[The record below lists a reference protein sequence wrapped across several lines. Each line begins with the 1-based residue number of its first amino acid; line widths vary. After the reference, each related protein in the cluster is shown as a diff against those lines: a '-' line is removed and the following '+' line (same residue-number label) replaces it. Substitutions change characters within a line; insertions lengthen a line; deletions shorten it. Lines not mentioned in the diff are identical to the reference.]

1 MGRFGEY
8 LLNNIDREWHDF
20 YINYDELKDLIDNII
35 SFRPNAE
42 KIFCKKLDKE
52 WIKYYNFINNT
63 ISAICDKDLTSDDVL
78 ELLRINTFVHLN
90 REGFRKIIKKHDKNS
105 NYKLYPAWK
114 WKIRYNPTFKL
125 YPALKKI
132 SELQK
137 DPIEDTIESQIN
149 NKSFKRESV
158 KFWVSKENIVPVIC
172 NILPNLPIHLWD
184 EDINE
189 HIYQMTSSVYL
200 DNSKLECYND
210 RIDKLENSK
219 LIRIRWYGEDMEN
232 VFVERKVHHD
242 SWVLIDSSKDR
253 FQIHS
258 RNILAYLRGDLSIDK
273 PLENEIQNTVYE
285 MQLYPK
291 IRTVYKRIAFQ
302 LKHTNK
308 LRISLDVNL
317 KLIREKTN
325 HLEWFTEE
333 DNLLD
338 DDIYRFPYAIL
349 EIKLSDEY
357 SETPP
362 IWVSDLMNSSLVI
375 PQYKFSKY
383 IHSIYHYFGN
393 KCNKIPHWIDEHKDK
408 FNLSWEN
415 TSSIVL
421 DMESNSNSSLTNR
434 VTPNQDNRK
443 CFNFKCFKNNDRRI
457 SNAIK
462 IEPKTFFSN
471 ERTYL
476 QWFNAAVFVASGGLT
491 IMSLSESKTVGTLL
505 VLVSILII
513 MYSTFI
519 YYKRNDA
526 LINRKPEG
534 YNDIYGPI
542 LLSIIMII
550 SFIISVIYQE

>member
-1 MGRFGEY
+1 MVRFGEH
-8 LLNNIDREWHDF
+8 LENNIDEEWREY
-20 YINYDELKDLIDNII
+20 YINYEELKDLIDNII
-35 SFRPNAE
+35 SYKPNSE

-52 WIKYYNFINNT
+52 WMKIYNFINRT
-63 ISAICDKDLTSDDVL
+63 ISSICDKDLTSSDVL
-78 ELLRINTFVHLN
+78 ELLRINTFVHIN

-105 NYKLYPAWK
+105 NYKLYPAYK

-125 YPALKKI
+125 YPALKQI
-132 SELQK
+132 SELHK
-137 DPIEDTIESQIN
+137 DPTDNLITPEIDNS
-149 NKSFKRESV
+149 SFKRKSI
-158 KFWVSKENIVPVIC
+158 KFWVRKENVLPVIC

-200 DNSKLECYND
+200 DNSHLDCYNE
-210 RIDKLENSK
+210 RINKLENSK
-219 LIRIRWYGEDMEN
+219 LVRIRWYGEDMEN

-242 SWVLIDSSKDR
+242 SWVFLDSSKDR

-258 RNILAYLRGDLSIDK
+258 RNIMAYLRGDLVIDNE
-273 PLENEIQNTVYE
+273 LENEIQTLVRDKE
-285 MQLYPK
+285 LYPK

-308 LRISLDVNL
+308 IRISLDVNL

-338 DDIYRFPYAIL
+338 EDVYRFPFAIL
-349 EIKLSDEY
+349 EVKLSGNTIDN
-357 SETPP
+357 PP
-362 IWVSDLMNSSLVI
+362 SWITELMNSSLVI

-393 KCNKIPHWIDEHKDK
+393 KCSKIPYWIEENKDE
-408 FNLSWEN
+408 FNLSWKN
-415 TSSIVL
+415 TSSIAI
-421 DMESNSNSSLTNR
+421 DMESNSNSSLIEDI
-434 VTPNQDNRK
+434 PNQG
-443 CFNFKCFKNNDRRI
+443 CFNCFNINRNV

-491 IMSLSESKTVGTLL
+491 VMSLSDTKTVGILL
-505 VLVSILII
+505 VLVSTIII

-519 YYKRNDA
+519 YYRRNDA
-526 LINRKPEG
+526 LVNRRPEG
-534 YNDIYGPI
+534 YNDLYGPI
-542 LLSIIMII
+542 VLSGIMIVT
-550 SFIISVIYQE
+550 FIISLIYQE

>member
-1 MGRFGEY
+1 MVKFGDY
-8 LLNNIDREWHDF
+8 LANNIDEGWKDY
-20 YINYDELKDLIDNII
+20 YINYLLLTDLIENII
-35 SFRPNAE
+35 SFRPNSE
-42 KIFCKKLDKE
+42 KLFCKQLDRE
-52 WIKYYNFINNT
+52 WIKYYNFINDT
-63 ISAICDKDLTSDDVL
+63 ISSICNRELTNRDIL
-78 ELLRINTFVHLN
+78 ELLRTNEFVHLN

-132 SELQK
+132 SELHK
-137 DPIEDTIESQIN
+137 SQDCEAVVSNISN
-149 NKSFKRESV
+149 TSFKRTSI
-158 KFWVSKENIVPVIC
+158 KFWIEHKNILPVIC

-200 DNSKLECYND
+200 DNNQLECYD
-210 RIDKLENSK
+210 KRINKDENSK

-258 RNILAYLRGDLSIDK
+258 RNILPYLRGNLMINR
-273 PLENEIQNTVYE
+273 PLEKEIQTIVNE
-285 MQLYPK
+285 KKLYPK

-302 LKHTNK
+302 LNHTNK

-325 HLEWFTEE
+325 HMEWFTEE

-338 DDIYRFPYAIL
+338 DDVYRFPYAIL
-349 EIKLSDEY
+349 EVKLVDDY
-357 SETPP
+357 IETPP
-362 IWVSDLMNSSLVI
+362 KWVADLMNSTLVI
-375 PQYKFSKY
+375 PQHKFSKY
-383 IHSIYHYFGN
+383 IHSIYHFFGN
-393 KCNKIPHWIDEHKDK
+393 RCEKIPYWIENNKER

-415 TSSIVL
+415 TNSIVIN
-421 DMESNSNSSLTNR
+421 ERSNSEIEDVNNNTNTRSCLSSWNCMRRPKTQVNS
-434 VTPNQDNRK
+434 
-443 CFNFKCFKNNDRRI
+443 
-457 SNAIK
+457 IK

-491 IMSLSESKTVGTLL
+491 IMSLSESKTAGTLL
-505 VLVSILII
+505 VLVAILII
-513 MYSTFI
+513 FYSSFI

-526 LINRKPEG
+526 LINHRADG
-534 YNDIYGPI
+534 YNDLYGP
-542 LLSIIMII
+542 LVLSMIMII
-550 SFIISVIYQE
+550 SFIISLVLQE